1 MTDIV
6 ERLRGDITEAMLSD
20 QWTTNFKLLDVERK
34 EAADEIERLHELV
47 REAFWEGFQEGKDG
61 GWIGQGH
68 GEPWEKSYARADL
81 EKK

>member
-1 MTDIV
+1 MTK
-6 ERLRGDITEAMLSD
+6 TK
-20 QWTTNFKLLDVERK
+20 TKH
-34 EAADEIERLHELV
+34 EIEIKRLHELV

-68 GEPWEKSYARADL
+68 GGPWEKSYARVDL